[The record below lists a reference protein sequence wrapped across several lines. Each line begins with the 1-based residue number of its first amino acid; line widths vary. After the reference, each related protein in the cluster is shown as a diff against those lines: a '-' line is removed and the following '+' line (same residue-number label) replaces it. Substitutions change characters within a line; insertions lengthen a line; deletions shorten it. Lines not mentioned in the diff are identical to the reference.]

1 MSGPSISGPLVSGD
15 FDPALLRTFVA
26 VCRHG
31 SLSRAADQAGRAQS
45 ALSTQIRRL
54 EEQVGK
60 RLLHR
65 TGRGMAPTTEGELL
79 LSYANRIL
87 ALGEA
92 AAARLRE
99 RAVAG
104 SVRIGLSEDVAVAAL
119 PAALGRLRRACPQ
132 LHLEVVVDDG
142 ERLAARWQEGTLD
155 VAVGVCAAFVDEPV
169 QTWAVDLHWVC
180 AIDEAPDPDAPLDVI
195 VYAEPCSWR
204 RLAFD
209 ALTAAGR
216 DFRVTL
222 TSHNVGAT
230 IAAVENGLGV
240 ALLSS
245 ECVRP
250 DTMRIISLG
259 PDSASGLRAQF
270 GMYASKRQNDSGRAA
285 VSLLRESL
293 RNWGAPQPSRPTGA
307 GTSHLPE
314 ALPAVG
320 LAG

>member
-1 MSGPSISGPLVSGD
+1 MSAD

-26 VCRHG
+26 VCRYG

-54 EEQVGK
+54 EEMVGK

-65 TGRGMAPTTEGELL
+65 TGRGMSPTTEGELL

-119 PAALGRLRRACPQ
+119 PAALGRLRRSCPQ

-155 VAVGVCAAFVDEPV
+155 VAVGACAGFVDEPV
-169 QTWAVDLHWVC
+169 ETWAVDLHWVC
-180 AIDEAPDPDAPLDVI
+180 GIDDTADPDQPLDVI

-204 RLAFD
+204 RLVFD

-216 DFRVTL
+216 DFRVSL

-240 ALLSS
+240 AVLTT
-245 ECVRP
+245 ECLRP
-250 DTMRIISLG
+250 DTMRVISIGDEGAPPL
-259 PDSASGLRAQF
+259 SAQF
-270 GMYASKRQNDSGRAA
+270 GMYAAQRLNESGRAA

-293 RNWGAPQPSRPTGA
+293 QGWAMPRA
-307 GTSHLPE
+307 GHETAASH
-314 ALPAVG
+314 
-320 LAG
+320 

>member
-1 MSGPSISGPLVSGD
+1 MSDPALSGD

-142 ERLAARWQEGTLD
+142 ERLAARWQEGMLD

-180 AIDEAPDPDAPLDVI
+180 AIDETPAPDAPLDVI

-245 ECVRP
+245 ECLRP

-259 PDSASGLRAQF
+259 PDGPPSLRAQF
-270 GMYASKRQNDSGRAA
+270 GMYASKRLNDSGRAA

-293 RNWGAPQPSRPTGA
+293 QNWGVPQPSRPTGA

-314 ALPAVG
+314 ALPVMG

>member
-1 MSGPSISGPLVSGD
+1 M
-15 FDPALLRTFVA
+15 
-26 VCRHG
+26 
-31 SLSRAADQAGRAQS
+31 
-45 ALSTQIRRL
+45 
-54 EEQVGK
+54 VGK

-65 TGRGMAPTTEGELL
+65 TGRGMSPTTEGELL

-92 AAARLRE
+92 ASARLRE

-119 PAALGRLRRACPQ
+119 PAALGRLKRSCPQ

-155 VAVGVCAAFVDEPV
+155 VAIGVCAAFVDEPV
-169 QTWAVDLHWVC
+169 ETWSVDLHWVC
-180 AIDEAPDPDAPLDVI
+180 GIDDVPRPDQPLDVI

-204 RLAFD
+204 RLVFD
-209 ALTAAGR
+209 ELTAAGR
-216 DFRVTL
+216 DFRVSL

-240 ALLSS
+240 AVLTT
-245 ECVRP
+245 ECIRP
-250 DTMRIISLG
+250 DTMRVISLG
-259 PDSASGLRAQF
+259 TDGASTLNAQF
-270 GMYASKRQNDSGRAA
+270 GMYASTRLNESGRAA

-293 RNWGAPQPSRPTGA
+293 RGWTTLKLPREAELTAP
-307 GTSHLPE
+307 
-314 ALPAVG
+314 
-320 LAG
+320 

>member
-1 MSGPSISGPLVSGD
+1 VSGD
-15 FDPALLRTFVA
+15 FDPALLRTFGA

-270 GMYASKRQNDSGRAA
+270 GMYASKRLNDSGRAA

-314 ALPAVG
+314 ALPVVG